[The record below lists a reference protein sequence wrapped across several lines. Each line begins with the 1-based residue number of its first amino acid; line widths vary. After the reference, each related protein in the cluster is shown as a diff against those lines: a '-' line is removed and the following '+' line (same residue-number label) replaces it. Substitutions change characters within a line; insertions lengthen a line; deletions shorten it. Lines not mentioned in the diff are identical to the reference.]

1 MSTEVSSS
9 KFEDLQIYRE
19 EYIRE
24 LDKHLNKTEY
34 AQSNASSLY
43 ALGLTMYSQNF
54 SLDSLIYNS
63 FAMSALDEQI
73 SLHPEQIKV
82 LSLIDSNRGLVF
94 RHQRALEKHLLSLSI
109 FVGCNHKTL

>member
-82 LSLIDSNRGLVF
+82 LSLIDSNRELVF
-94 RHQRALEKHLLSLSI
+94 SAPTSFGKNICCL
-109 FVGCNHKTL
+109 